1 MASGKPRGILAGRKL
16 KIKRRVQ
23 RWNDLDYRKA
33 HIPTR
38 WKKPFGAASHAK
50 GIVTQKLAV
59 EAKQPNSAMRKCV
72 RVQLIKNNK
81 SITAFCPLDG
91 TVEYIND
98 NDEVL
103 IAGLGRSGHAVGDL
117 PGVRFKV
124 VAIKGKSLLALYR
137 GKSEIVR

>member
-1 MASGKPRGILAGRKL
+1 MGSGKPRGILAGRKL
-16 KIKRRVQ
+16 KNKRRVQ

-33 HIPTR
+33 HISTK
-38 WKKPFGAASHAK
+38 WKKPFGGASHAK

-72 RVQLIKNNK
+72 RVQLTKNNK

-91 TVEYIND
+91 TLEYIND

-103 IAGLGRSGHAVGDL
+103 VAGLGRSGHSVGDL
-117 PGVRFKV
+117 PAVRFKV
-124 VAIKGKSLLALYR
+124 VAIKGKSLLGLYR